1 MAKLIFNYPFM
12 KKEYDLE
19 KFGKNEIYIGRI
31 ERNDI
36 TIPDYNL
43 FKKLP
48 PGTQRLYI
56 NDLVRVSRIHARF
69 TKQGDKWF
77 LEDIGTKGLGS
88 NFGTYV
94 NEARLEVKKPYL
106 LQNNDKI
113 KFGPVD
119 CTFVENTKK

>member
-1 MAKLIFNYPFM
+1 MAKLVFNQPFM
-12 KKEYDLE
+12 RKEYDLE

-31 ERNDI
+31 GRNDI
-36 TIPDYNL
+36 TIPDYDL

-48 PGTQRLYI
+48 PGTQRLHI

-69 TKQGDKWF
+69 TKQGNKWF

-94 NEARLEVKKPYL
+94 NEARLEVKKPYP

-113 KFGPVD
+113 KLGPVD
-119 CTFVENTKK
+119 FTFLEEEK

>member
-12 KKEYDLE
+12 RKEYDLE

-31 ERNDI
+31 ENNGI
-36 TIPDYNL
+36 TIPDYEL

-48 PGTQRLYI
+48 METQRLYV
-56 NDLVRVSRIHARF
+56 NDLVKVSRIHAKF

-94 NEARLEVKKPYL
+94 NKARLEVKKPYL

-119 CTFVENTKK
+119 CTFVEETEK